1 MTDQSN
7 TNIGDENLFYPE
19 DIRTHEHSY
28 LKKRGLGEQERDYLG
43 VGLSGG
49 GIRSATFC
57 LGAFQA
63 LAKRKQIRFI
73 DFLSTV
79 SGGGYFGSFLIRL
92 FQRDNDAES
101 VEADLRPSV
110 DIRKKAGQI
119 QRWLRENGRYLAPE
133 GSGSMLYNIA
143 IVIRNWFSMLAVMMI
158 FGLTVFLGFEA
169 ILNGL
174 NQAGVGVIG
183 RSGFHLAAGI
193 PLIVSSLLFIP
204 LAVLTLFYFPMA
216 IAYWSFAPRSLWILA
231 FLRSLPVALL
241 AAAVS
246 TMIWGIFSHQ
256 ALVPDLLVIAVTML
270 GFQWAI
276 SMITLL
282 IVRIRQLGDG
292 QGRNWLSRAA
302 KNALVLFIAT
312 FVLAIVHSLSLNLA
326 QQGMAFVGWVGGLIT
341 ASIVPFVL
349 AASRLAQSLQSKP
362 AGFRVPLPKRLI
374 FGLIAILVLG
384 GLLATMG
391 AVAHYIFMGDQTI
404 ALAILLFAVIVCI
417 SVRFQEN
424 FINRCGLAPMYTAR
438 LVRAYLGASNKAR
451 YSGEAEAQSLL
462 ETQPDDDLKWDDF
475 TQMYEIPSGPS
486 AGEIRA
492 PIHIINVTVNET
504 VSGRSQVQQQDRKGL
519 GLGVSPFGYSAGAHH
534 HYHLPTDKSYPKS
547 LGYNVFG
554 DNTSPE
560 ELSLGQ
566 WVGISG
572 AAFNTGLGYRTSLG
586 MSVLTGLFNIRLGY
600 WWNSG
605 QAPHRRE
612 QSLLSFIPEKQSW
625 YRLILKSL
633 FPVQVHLFDEWTARF
648 KGTIERHWHLS
659 DGGHFEN
666 LAAYE
671 LVRRKVPVMVII
683 DAEADPDYA
692 FQGLANLTR
701 KARLDYGAEITFYD
715 REELETRFGIVN
727 SPVGTLEDLR
737 RGRWSKTPSTDQQC
751 LEEVDQNGLSRAHA
765 ALASVTY
772 HTNEEPSV
780 LLYIKPALTGDEP
793 TDLIE
798 YHRNHPSFPHETTA
812 DQFFD
817 EAQWESYRKL
827 GIWTM
832 SEVLRS
838 LAQNGQEFTADDW
851 AALLA
856 ATRRV

>member
-1 MTDQSN
+1 
-7 TNIGDENLFYPE
+7 
-19 DIRTHEHSY
+19 
-28 LKKRGLGEQERDYLG
+28 
-43 VGLSGG
+43 
-49 GIRSATFC
+49 
-57 LGAFQA
+57 
-63 LAKRKQIRFI
+63 
-73 DFLSTV
+73 
-79 SGGGYFGSFLIRL
+79 
-92 FQRDNDAES
+92 
-101 VEADLRPSV
+101 
-110 DIRKKAGQI
+110 
-119 QRWLRENGRYLAPE
+119 
-133 GSGSMLYNIA
+133 
-143 IVIRNWFSMLAVMMI
+143 
-158 FGLTVFLGFEA
+158 
-169 ILNGL
+169 
-174 NQAGVGVIG
+174 
-183 RSGFHLAAGI
+183 
-193 PLIVSSLLFIP
+193 
-204 LAVLTLFYFPMA
+204 MA
-216 IAYWSFAPRSLWILA
+216 IAYWSFAPRSLLILA

-246 TMIWGIFSHQ
+246 TMIWDMFSHQ
-256 ALVPDLLVIAVTML
+256 ALVPDLLVIAVIML
-270 GFQWAI
+270 FFQWAI

-282 IVRIRQLGDG
+282 IVRIRQLGDAR
-292 QGRNWLSRAA
+292 GRNWLSRAA

-326 QQGMAFVGWVGGLIT
+326 QQSMVFVGWVGGLIT

-349 AASRLAQSLQSKP
+349 SASRLAQSMQCKP
-362 AGFRVPLPKRLI
+362 SGFRVPLPKRLV

-391 AVAHYIFMGDQTI
+391 AVAHYIFMGDQAI
-404 ALAILLFAVIVCI
+404 ALVTLLFALIVCF

-424 FINRCGLAPMYTAR
+424 FVNRCGLAPMYTAR

-451 YSGEAEAQSLL
+451 YSGGSEAQSLL
-462 ETQPDDDLKWDDF
+462 ETHPDDDLKWGAF
-475 TQMYEIPSGPS
+475 RQMYEIPDGPPS
-486 AGEIRA
+486 GEIRA
-492 PIHIINVTVNET
+492 PIQIVNVTVNET

-534 HYHLPTDKSYPKS
+534 HYHLPTNKSYPKS
-547 LGYNVFG
+547 LNYNVFE
-554 DNTSPE
+554 DSTSPE

-566 WVGISG
+566 WVGVSG

-605 QAPHRRE
+605 QTPHRKK
-612 QSLLSFIPEKQSW
+612 QFLLRFIPEKQSW

-633 FPVQVHLFDEWTARF
+633 FPVQVQLFDEWTARF

-671 LVRRKVPVMVII
+671 LVRRKVPIMVII
-683 DAEADPDYA
+683 DAEADPNYA

-701 KARLDYGAEITFYD
+701 KARLDYGAEIKFYD
-715 REELETRFGIVN
+715 REELETRFGIVNN

-737 RGRWSKTPSTDQQC
+737 RGRWSQTQSPDQQC
-751 LEEVDQNGLSRAHA
+751 LEEVDQNGLSKAHA

-772 HTNEEPSV
+772 PSNGEPSL

-793 TDLIE
+793 SDLIE

-832 SEVLRS
+832 SEVLTS
-838 LAQNGQEFTADDW
+838 LAKHGQEFTADDW
-851 AALLA
+851 SALLA
-856 ATRRV
+856 AVRGA